1 MGIAYEKNVHRL
13 FRAYTWRYHIW
24 RTVQGPTS
32 TNIIKQKAQISLRDK
47 RRHLWKSL
55 VWSGGLISPRRVPQH
70 VRNRNRLHKQILGR
84 ALNNAFRVELD
95 DQTAE
100 SVTPA
105 SKKYLL
111 FHSKGNTLFG
121 QSQSLVV
128 TFEHKRNEKTHS

>member
-1 MGIAYEKNVHRL
+1 M
-13 FRAYTWRYHIW
+13 
-24 RTVQGPTS
+24 
-32 TNIIKQKAQISLRDK
+32 
-47 RRHLWKSL
+47 
-55 VWSGGLISPRRVPQH
+55 
-70 VRNRNRLHKQILGR
+70 
-84 ALNNAFRVELD
+84 ELD

-128 TFEHKRNEKTHS
+128 AFEHKRNEKTHS